1 MADLELRT
9 FLGDEGVA
17 LVADCYGASDR
28 GTVLLA
34 HGGGQTRHAWA
45 KTGASLA
52 AAGWRAV
59 ALDLRGHGDSA
70 RSPTGDYRMERFAA
84 DLVAV
89 AAQLGDKPAVVGA
102 SLGGI
107 AGMVVETLVA
117 PETFSSLTLVDIT
130 PRMNPAG
137 VAKIMGF
144 MSEHVESGF
153 ASLEE
158 AADVIARYLPNRAR
172 SKDLTGLSKNLR
184 QDADGRYRWRWDPL
198 FVTSV
203 MHGRDGRSMDSFA
216 ASVSA
221 LRIPVHLIRGRM
233 SELVSQD
240 DVQEFLTLVPHAKF
254 TDVENAGHMV
264 AGDKN
269 DVFVEAVL
277 AFLDRPGPELPV
289 GGRRVEV

>member
-17 LVADCYGASDR
+17 LVADCYSASDR

-45 KTGASLA
+45 KTGTSLA

-216 ASVSA
+216 ASVSS

-289 GGRRVEV
+289 GGRRVAV